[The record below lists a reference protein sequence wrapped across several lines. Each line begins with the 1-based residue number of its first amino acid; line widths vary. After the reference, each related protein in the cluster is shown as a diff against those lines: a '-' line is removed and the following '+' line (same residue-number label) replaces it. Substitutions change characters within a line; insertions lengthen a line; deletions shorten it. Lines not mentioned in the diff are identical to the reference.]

1 LLVSALG
8 HLGDIDEARR
18 IWAEL
23 KKVNPKYSFA
33 GHVARLP
40 FNSPADATRIKD
52 GFAKAGSPD

>member
-40 FNSPADATRIKD
+40 FNSPADACAFSKLHPS
-52 GFAKAGSPD
+52 KESW